1 MMMNTTVAQLR
12 EMRLDGLATG
22 LQDQLSQEGM
32 NTMSFGGVPGIA
44 DPSCHEITEAEGR
57 IAQLREHRERMAP
70 GICVKA
76 FQASQ
81 QASTICSYPS

>member
-32 NTMSFGGVPGIA
+32 NTMSFGGVPGMLT
-44 DPSCHEITEAEGR
+44 PR
-57 IAQLREHRERMAP
+57 VMR
-70 GICVKA
+70 
-76 FQASQ
+76 
-81 QASTICSYPS
+81 